1 MKQIYS
7 KILEQNLVDD
17 FEKKSSKSSI
27 LLMKNVVNNCLIH
40 YYLQGYEEP
49 MYTRQQVSLIEGIPV
64 TKLFVLELNNLK

>member
-17 FEKKSSKSSI
+17 FEKI
-27 LLMKNVVNNCLIH
+27 EQIFHFIDENVNNCLIH

-64 TKLFVLELNNLK
+64 TKLFVLEPNNL